1 MPNITGTRQKDTLL
15 GTPGNDVINGLEDDD
30 ILDGV
35 AGDDVVYG
43 GDGNDKLYGRDG
55 NDVLYGDAGDDYL
68 NGGEGLDTLYGG
80 DGNDKLSKYLSGGDS
95 KLYGGAGD
103 DEIWGGD
110 GNDLIDGGDGN
121 DTWLEGYAGNDV
133 ILGGAGN
140 DELYGDAGND
150 SLDGGPGA
158 DQMNG
163 GEGNDTYYID
173 NIADYVND
181 LSGTDVANVAVSFV
195 KLPSTIEKI
204 NYLNGAM
211 PLPYWID
218 ALLPDE
224 AAGLFF
230 KTILGTDKTYL
241 YAFPTS
247 LPSYDT
253 SSVDAAG
260 YTAFSA
266 TQIAQAEAALSYIAT
281 LIDVKFVK
289 TTTPATLNTLSFANN
304 QQTSSAGYAIQPTES
319 FRGSDLFFDIDTN
332 NAKFA
337 DGTYG
342 ALTLIHEIGHAIGLK
357 HPFAAQQ
364 AGGGLADPPF
374 LPTSE
379 DRTAWTVMSYND
391 SRTEYHLQFSP
402 LDIAALQ
409 YLYGPSPKARAGNDT
424 YRVLDTTSNF
434 IWDGA
439 GTDTLDLSGVRQG
452 GTIYLTP
459 GYWGYIGTAAASTI
473 TAPGQVTVNFGTQ
486 IENLVGSSYADKL
499 YGNELD
505 NTISGGGGNDY
516 LEGRAGNDTLTGG
529 AGNDILLGGD
539 GLDVATWTNSLANYK
554 ITKTATGYQVL
565 DASGVNGTDDVS
577 QIETLRFSDKTI
589 NLGVQAKASAI
600 SVSKVTQLA
609 ELYISFFNRV
619 PDADGMSYWIDQL
632 NGGQNFIQI
641 AESFYNSGVA
651 YSKLT
656 GFTSTMSNADFINVI
671 YKNVLGRKDGADAGG
686 LAFWEASLKAGQ
698 ATRGSLV
705 SDILKSAHTF
715 KGNATWGWVADL
727 LDNKI
732 SVATQFSIN
741 WGLNYNTPEESIQQ
755 GMAIAAAITPTDTKA
770 AIALIGV
777 PEGNLY
783 LG

>member
-1 MPNITGTRQKDTLL
+1 MSNITGTSKKDNLL
-15 GTPGNDVINGLEDDD
+15 GTPGNDVMSGLEDDD
-30 ILDGV
+30 IVDGA
-35 AGDDVVYG
+35 AGGDALYG
-43 GDGNDKLYGRDG
+43 GEGNDQLYGRDG
-55 NDVLYGDAGDDYL
+55 NDQLYGDGGDDYL

-80 DGNDKLSKYLSGGDS
+80 DGNDNLSKYLSGGDS
-95 KLYGGAGD
+95 KLYGGAGS

-110 GNDLIDGGDGN
+110 GDDLIDGGEGN
-121 DTWLEGYAGNDV
+121 DNWLEGFAGNDV
-133 ILGGAGN
+133 IYGGAGN

-150 SLDGGPGA
+150 TLDGGMGA
-158 DQMNG
+158 DQMSG
-163 GEGNDTYYID
+163 GEGNDTYFID

-181 LSGTDVANVAVSFV
+181 LTGTDVANVAVSFV
-195 KLPSTIEKI
+195 KLPSGIEKI

-224 AAGLFF
+224 TAGLFF
-230 KTILGTDKTYL
+230 KTILGSDKTFL
-241 YAFPTS
+241 YAFPAS
-247 LPSYDT
+247 LPSYYT
-253 SSVDAAG
+253 SAQDAAG
-260 YTAFSA
+260 FSEFNA
-266 TQIAQAEAALSYIAT
+266 TQISQTEAALNYIAS
-281 LIDVKFVK
+281 LLDLKFVK

-304 QQTSSAGYAIQPTES
+304 QQGSSAGYAFQPNES
-319 FRGSDLFFDIDTN
+319 FRGSDLFFDVGAS

-337 DGTYG
+337 DGTYA

-357 HPFAAQQ
+357 HPFSAPQ
-364 AGGGLADPPF
+364 AGGGVAAPPF
-374 LPTSE
+374 LPTTE
-379 DRTAWTVMSYND
+379 DRTSWTVMSYTD
-391 SRTEYHLQFSP
+391 SSAQYHLQFSP
-402 LDIAALQ
+402 LDIATLQ
-409 YLYGPSPKARAGNDT
+409 YLYGPSPQARAGNDT
-424 YRVLDTTSNF
+424 YRVLDTTSHF

-473 TAPGQVTVNFGTQ
+473 TAAGQVTVNFGTQ

-505 NTISGGGGNDY
+505 NNISGGSGNDTI
-516 LEGRAGNDTLTGG
+516 EGRMGNDTLAGG

-539 GLDVATWTNSLANYK
+539 GLDVATWNIGLTNFK
-554 ITKTATGYQVL
+554 INKTATGYQIV
-565 DASGVNGTDDVS
+565 DASGVSGTDDIS

-589 NLGVQAKASAI
+589 NLGVQAKASAV

-632 NGGQNFIQI
+632 NGGQTIVQI
-641 AESFYNSGVA
+641 AESFYSAGLA

-656 GFTSTMSNADFINVI
+656 GFSNTMSNADFVNVV

-715 KGNATWGWVADL
+715 KGDATWGWVADL

-732 SVATQFSIN
+732 SVATKFSIN

-770 AIALIGV
+770 AVALIGV

>member
-1 MPNITGTRQKDTLL
+1 MPNKLGTSKKDNLL
-15 GTPGNDVINGLEDDD
+15 GTPGNDVISGLEDDD
-30 ILDGV
+30 ILDGA
-35 AGDDVVYG
+35 AGDDVLYG
-43 GDGNDKLYGRDG
+43 GDGNDKLYGQDG
-55 NDVLYGDAGDDYL
+55 NDVLYGESGEDYL
-68 NGGEGLDTLYGG
+68 YGDNGLDILYGG
-80 DGNDKLSKYLSGGDS
+80 DGNDTLSKYLSEGDS
-95 KLYGGAGD
+95 KLFGGAGSD
-103 DEIWGGD
+103 KIWGGT
-110 GNDLIDGGDGN
+110 GNDLIDGGEGD
-121 DTWLEGYAGNDV
+121 DAWLEGYAGNDV
-133 ILGGAGN
+133 INGGAGN

-150 SLDGGPGA
+150 VLDGGVGA
-158 DQMNG
+158 DRMYG

-173 NIADYVND
+173 NIEDVVTD
-181 LSGTDVANVAVSFV
+181 LSGADVVNVTANFV
-195 KLPSTIEKI
+195 KLPSNIEKI
-204 NYLNGAM
+204 NYLNGALR
-211 PLPYWID
+211 LPYWID

-230 KTILGTDKTYL
+230 KTLISSNKTYL

-253 SSVDAAG
+253 SQIDATG
-260 YTAFSA
+260 FSAFTA
-266 TQIAQAEAALSYIAT
+266 TQISQAAATLIYIST

-289 TTTPATLNTLSFANN
+289 TTTPEALNTLSFANN
-304 QQTSSAGYAIQPTES
+304 QQVDSAGYALPPTET
-319 FRGSDLFFDIDTN
+319 FRGSDLFFDIGAS

-357 HPFAAQQ
+357 HPFAASQ
-364 AGGGLADPPF
+364 AGGGVADPPY
-374 LPTSE
+374 LPSSE
-379 DRTAWTVMSYND
+379 DNTTWTVMSYND
-391 SRTEYHLQFSP
+391 SSVQYHLQFSP

-409 YLYGPSPKARAGNDT
+409 YLYGPSPQARAGNDT

-439 GTDTLDLSGVRQG
+439 GMDTLDLSGVRQG

-459 GYWGYIGTAAASTI
+459 GYWGYIGTAPASTI
-473 TAPGQVTVNFGTQ
+473 TAAGQVTVNFGTQ
-486 IENLVGSSYADKL
+486 IENLVGSSYVDKL

-505 NTISGGGGNDY
+505 NNISGGGGNDTI
-516 LEGRAGNDTLTGG
+516 EGRMGNDTLAGG

-539 GLDVATWTNSLANYK
+539 GLDVATWNIGLTNFK
-554 ITKTATGYQVL
+554 INKTATGYQIV
-565 DASGVNGTDDVS
+565 DASGVSGTDDVS

-589 NLGVQAKASAI
+589 NLGVQAKASAV

-632 NGGQNFIQI
+632 NGGQTIVQI
-641 AESFYNSGVA
+641 AESFYSAGVA

-656 GFTSTMSNADFINVI
+656 GFSNTMSNADFVNVV

-715 KGNATWGWVADL
+715 KGDATWGWVADL

-732 SVATQFSIN
+732 SVATKFSIN

-770 AIALIGV
+770 AVALIGV